1 MPHSHPVTAA
11 VQAAH
16 TAVLIYDRSPL
27 CTLALARYLDR
38 PVTRTLRAE
47 IDRVLA
53 DQVYEPTVFLVHPL
67 GFITPTPV
75 RRITYADSLT
85 FQAVHKAVYREHGFT
100 LVDVPPGLPAGRADL
115 VEATISRLTST

>member
-1 MPHSHPVTAA
+1 MPHSYPVTAA

-47 IDRVLA
+47 VDRVLA
-53 DQVYEPTVFLVHPL
+53 DQVDEPTVFLVRPL

-85 FQAVHKAVYREHGFT
+85 FQAVYKAVYREHGFT
-100 LVDVPPGLPAGRADL
+100 LVDVPLDSPPAGP
-115 VEATISRLTST
+115 TSSRPPSTG